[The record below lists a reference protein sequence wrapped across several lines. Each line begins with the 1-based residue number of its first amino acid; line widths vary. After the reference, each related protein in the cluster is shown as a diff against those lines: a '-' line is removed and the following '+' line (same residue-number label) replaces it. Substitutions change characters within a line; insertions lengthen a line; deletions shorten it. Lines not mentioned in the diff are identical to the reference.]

1 MQAVSKIISRFSGL
15 LLFAMLILS
24 APSCGV
30 YSFTGASIPPEAKT
44 ISIAYFQNN
53 ALLVEPLL
61 SDEFTNAFRDR
72 FMSQTSLNMVSQNG
86 DLAFEGEITDYRT
99 TPVAIQ
105 SDQTAALN
113 RLEIKVNVRFTNKY
127 DESTNFE
134 TQFTQYKEY
143 PPGEQDFNAVK
154 TELITEIIDLLV
166 DDIFN
171 KSVVNW

>member
-1 MQAVSKIISRFSGL
+1 
-15 LLFAMLILS
+15 
-24 APSCGV
+24 
-30 YSFTGASIPPEAKT
+30 
-44 ISIAYFQNN
+44 
-53 ALLVEPLL
+53 
-61 SDEFTNAFRDR
+61 
-72 FMSQTSLNMVSQNG
+72 MSQTSLNMVNQNG

-134 TQFTQYKEY
+134 TQFSQYKEY
-143 PPGEQDFNAVK
+143 PASRIECRK
-154 TELITEIIDLLV
+154 TDLITEIVEMLV

>member
-1 MQAVSKIISRFSGL
+1 MQAISKIIIGASKVFL
-15 LLFAMLILS
+15 LTIILLYTQ
-24 APSCGV
+24 SCGV

-44 ISIAYFQNN
+44 ISIQYFQNN

-61 SDEFTNAFRDR
+61 SDEFTNGLRDR
-72 FMSQTSLNMVSQNG
+72 FMSQTSLNMINQNG
-86 DLAFEGEITDYRT
+86 DLAFEGEITDFRT
-99 TPVAIQ
+99 SPIAIQ
-105 SDQTAALN
+105 SDQTAAMN

-143 PPGEQDFNAVK
+143 PSGIDFNAEK
-154 TELITEIIDLLV
+154 TILITEIVEMLV

>member
-1 MQAVSKIISRFSGL
+1 MQYIHNFSTKVLCLFMVGFVL
-15 LLFAMLILS
+15 LMVQ
-24 APSCGV
+24 SCGV

-44 ISIAYFQNN
+44 ISVQYFQNN

-61 SDEFTNAFRDR
+61 SDEFTNALRDR
-72 FMSQTSLNMVSQNG
+72 FMSQTSLNMIAQNG
-86 DLAFEGEITDYRT
+86 DLAFEGEITDYAT

-113 RLEIKVNVRFTNKY
+113 RLTITVNVRFTNKFN
-127 DESTNFE
+127 ESSNFE
-134 TQFTQYKEY
+134 SKFTQYMEY
-143 PPGEQDFNAVK
+143 PSEQDLNAVK
-154 TELITEIIDLLV
+154 SQLITDIVAMLV

>member
-1 MQAVSKIISRFSGL
+1 MQAVSKIISRVSGFL
-15 LLFAMLILS
+15 LLALIVLS

-30 YSFTGASIPPEAKT
+30 YSFTGASIPAEAKT
-44 ISIAYFQNN
+44 ISIQYFQNN

-61 SDEFTNAFRDR
+61 SGEFTNALRDR
-72 FMSQTSLNMVSQNG
+72 FMSQTSLNMVNQNG

-143 PPGEQDFNAVK
+143 PSEQDLNAIK
-154 TELITEIIDLLV
+154 TELITEIVAMLV